1 MHGPALAGLE
11 LDSVARGLLVTDE
24 LVKEA
29 RVELV
34 TASPSTPGRFLVLF
48 AGAEADVDYA
58 MARGRSLA
66 EANLVDE
73 LHLAV
78 VDPQL
83 LPALEGP
90 RPPETDD
97 AIGVLEARSALAT
110 LLAADAAAKRAHVH
124 LIQVVVSRGL
134 HGKGFVT
141 LGGTVADVEVGIE
154 AGREIAGRHLGLHAA
169 VVLARPDEATRARI
183 HAGRWGELAGQ
194 PLY

>member
-1 MHGPALAGLE
+1 MGGPALAGLE

-29 RVELV
+29 RVEVV

-48 AGAEADVDYA
+48 GGEEANVDYA
-58 MARGRSLA
+58 LARGRTLA
-66 EANLVDE
+66 EATLVDE
-73 LHLAV
+73 LHLSV

-83 LPALEGP
+83 VPALSGP
-90 RPPETDD
+90 RPPATDD
-97 AIGVLEARSALAT
+97 AIGVLEARSALST

-141 LGGTVADVEVGIE
+141 LAGTVGDVEAGLE
-154 AGREIAGRHLGLHAA
+154 AGSEIATRHRGLHAA
-169 VVLARPDEATRARI
+169 VVLPRPDAATRARI